1 MEWIS
6 VHLLPTNSSKL
17 LFCWGARADTEQ
29 QKSEE
34 KRESLA
40 KWKVQQKQAFKNKA
54 LIRGKEKFQDTSM
67 KDLRWNG
74 ESLSLRERG
83 KGEAFQGAGLSDVKQ
98 ILQGRVDCREGSYS
112 NKVLSEKEREKRE
125 RGSEIKRK
133 MFSHFPV
140 YRLKGVYQDCHRG
153 RQPREILGDEEIV
166 SFKCHNPTISWPWVS
181 K

>member
-1 MEWIS
+1 M
-6 VHLLPTNSSKL
+6 
-17 LFCWGARADTEQ
+17 
-29 QKSEE
+29 
-34 KRESLA
+34 
-40 KWKVQQKQAFKNKA
+40 
-54 LIRGKEKFQDTSM
+54 
-67 KDLRWNG
+67 
-74 ESLSLRERG
+74 
-83 KGEAFQGAGLSDVKQ
+83 KQ